1 MEEVVMSS
9 RLLTCLFAATALLS
23 AACDDSTG
31 IDDDEAANVRIVN
44 ASSVVGD
51 LDVLVNGNVQTNAS
65 DIALQGR
72 SRQCVRVDADNP
84 QLTLQQS
91 GGTVPLPTTNFTFDP
106 GGRNTVIVS
115 GTSAANLRVTTL
127 SDALQPPLG
136 SGEARIRVFNG
147 RAITTGVDVYITPW
161 NQPLGTPA
169 GTLNTTTNVVTPWV
183 EVPADVEVAVRVT
196 PPNNPN
202 APVDII
208 NVIPR
213 DGEELVIV
221 VIDPPTGGGLDWI
234 LSPACSAP

>member
-1 MEEVVMSS
+1 MSS

-23 AACDDSTG
+23 TACDDSTG

-44 ASSVVGD
+44 ASPVVGE

-65 DIALQGR
+65 DVVFPGR
-72 SRQCVRVDADNP
+72 GRQCVRVDADTP
-84 QLTLQQS
+84 QLTIQQT
-91 GGTVPLPTTNFTFDP
+91 GGTVTLPTTNFAFDP

-115 GTSAANLRVTTL
+115 GTNATNLRATTL
-127 SDALQPPLG
+127 SDPLQPPLG

-169 GTLNTTTNVVTPWV
+169 GTLNTTTNLVTSWV

-196 PPNNPN
+196 PPNNPT
-202 APVDII
+202 APIDII
-208 NVIPR
+208 NLIPQEG
-213 DGEELVIV
+213 DELIVV
-221 VIDPPTGGGLDWI
+221 VIDPVTGGDLDWI